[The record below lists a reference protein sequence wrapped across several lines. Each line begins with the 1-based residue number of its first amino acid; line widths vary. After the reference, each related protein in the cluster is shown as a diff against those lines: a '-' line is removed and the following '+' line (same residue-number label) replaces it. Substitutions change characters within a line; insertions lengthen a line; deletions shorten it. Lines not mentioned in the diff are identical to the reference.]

1 MLDLG
6 DDVLQLTLSTVHFGA
21 GEREGAR
28 LQVVGPR
35 GLLHTCPE
43 ALIQLS
49 ELLKGSSNFFCN
61 LCIF

>member
-49 ELLKGSSNFFCN
+49 ELFKGSSNFFCN